1 MARGCRA
8 DPLLRRRRAGQKAAF
23 RAVETVLPHLTAGH
37 SVAFAFLPDGL
48 DPDDLMR
55 QQGPEAMEA
64 KLAEARPLVD
74 VLWQRE
80 WAGGA
85 WTTPERRAQLE
96 AQLRQLVGRI
106 HDASVRSHYERDI
119 RQRFN
124 AAFGI
129 TERVAPAPVPS
140 SRPVAPSR
148 PTFADEPSPGH
159 FAPFDA
165 SEHPAADFDPFDQF
179 DSGQSYEPRPPAL
192 MKRETSPRG
201 RPMQG
206 HGPQTSTN
214 QPSKPGFQ
222 QDRRNGQGFRGGG
235 PAPRNGGSYPA
246 KRRWPPTPSTPS
258 RKRSQAPLFAPA
270 GLLTWKR
277 PACPCGKPCFCGPS
291 SIIPG
296 SSRTTRNNS
305 LSCRS
310 PHLRF
315 PGYAMASFRCR
326 PLTIHLTARRCAPN

>member
-1 MARGCRA
+1 
-8 DPLLRRRRAGQKAAF
+8 
-23 RAVETVLPHLTAGH
+23 
-37 SVAFAFLPDGL
+37 
-48 DPDDLMR
+48 
-55 QQGPEAMEA
+55 
-64 KLAEARPLVD
+64 
-74 VLWQRE
+74 
-80 WAGGA
+80 
-85 WTTPERRAQLE
+85 
-96 AQLRQLVGRI
+96 
-106 HDASVRSHYERDI
+106 
-119 RQRFN
+119 
-124 AAFGI
+124 
-129 TERVAPAPVPS
+129 
-140 SRPVAPSR
+140 
-148 PTFADEPSPGH
+148 
-159 FAPFDA
+159 
-165 SEHPAADFDPFDQF
+165 
-179 DSGQSYEPRPPAL
+179 

-246 KRRWPPTPSTPS
+246 KRRWPPTPYDPEP
-258 RKRSQAPLFAPA
+258 KAQPAPLFAPA

-326 PLTIHLTARRCAPN
+326 PLTIHLTARRSAPNRAKRALTGWWTWSSARLRTRATDLRSLTPREPRCKLAGATPSSSIHGRSAFGRRSKRRNVRGMSTAMRKRRRGSMIFSASLL